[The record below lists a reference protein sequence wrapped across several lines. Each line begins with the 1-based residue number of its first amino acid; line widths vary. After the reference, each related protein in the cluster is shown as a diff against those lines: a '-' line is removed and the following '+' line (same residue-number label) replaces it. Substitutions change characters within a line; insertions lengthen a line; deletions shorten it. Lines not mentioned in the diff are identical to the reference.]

1 MACVRRFLI
10 GVVVHL
16 RHDEPTAISLALENT
31 QGMVVS
37 HLDLTSADK
46 LLTFDLQ
53 MGVHEENLGS

>member
-1 MACVRRFLI
+1 MACIRRFLI

-16 RHDEPTAISLALENT
+16 GHDEPSAICLALENT
-31 QGMVVS
+31 QGVIVP
-37 HLDLTSADK
+37 HLDFTSADK